1 MVQVPA
7 ATMVTALPL
16 TVHTASV
23 NDAKLTGNPEDAF
36 ALTVNG
42 GTP

>member
-7 ATMVTALPL
+7 ATMVTVLPL
-16 TVHTASV
+16 TAHTGSV
-23 NDAKLTGNPEDAF
+23 NDAKLIGNPEDAF
-36 ALTVNG
+36 ALAVNG

>member
-1 MVQVPA
+1 
-7 ATMVTALPL
+7 MVTALPL
-16 TVHTASV
+16 TVHTGSV
-23 NDAKLTGNPEDAF
+23 NDAKLNGNPADAF